1 MTGELRLK
9 SSKWPHSEVYA
20 GQFFSTPW
28 YAIPW
33 NEFWMIWCS
42 VLQDFSIFRWT
53 RVGLN
58 VFMSRFLCF
67 HVDKSRPWELTASFS
82 PPAPVLNTPVQH
94 WAQPYSEQ
102 FKLCNV
108 RIPVVLWYCGIATFF
123 LDFSKLRTTL
133 LCWANYTDKQKTLS
147 FSEPCFW

>member
-9 SSKWPHSEVYA
+9 SSKWPLSEVYA
-20 GQFFSTPW
+20 GQFFSTAW
-28 YAIPW
+28 YAIQW

-42 VLQDFSIFRWT
+42 VLQDFSIFMWT
-53 RVGLN
+53 RVGFS
-58 VFMSRFLCF
+58 VFVCRFLCF

-82 PPAPVLNTPVQH
+82 PPAPVLNPPVQH
-94 WAQPYSEQ
+94 WTEPYSGVSCLNFAMWGYQ
-102 FKLCNV
+102 
-108 RIPVVLWYCGIATFF
+108 WYCGIATFF